1 MKSKLLIALFFFTS
15 VTMLADTVFYN
26 EIPGSK
32 KIKLSCTETDADIYI
47 NGKLLGKG
55 ALDIKVPD
63 KGCTLVEVKKT
74 GYLSEKIEFC
84 NKKELPKPPSKYQFI
99 LLKDEAF
106 DVSIQSELAN
116 TDVTIKALKGKDDSW
131 KLLNQIVLSHFD
143 VIEMNDKETGYIR
156 TAWVVDSF
164 DKSAIRTRFI
174 VKESSSDPLV
184 YKVKLVTEHTDRH
197 EDGVVSER
205 HFREWS
211 RILKKYESLVN
222 EIQARVK

>member
-1 MKSKLLIALFFFTS
+1 MKSKILITLFLLITFNMS
-15 VTMLADTVFYN
+15 ADTFFYDD
-26 EIPGSK
+26 IPGSK
-32 KIKLSCTETDADIYI
+32 KIKLSCTESDADIYI

-55 ALDIKVPD
+55 ALVIKVLD
-63 KGCTLVEVKKT
+63 KGCTLIEVKKT
-74 GYLSEKIEFC
+74 GYLSEKVEFC
-84 NKKELPKPPSKYQFI
+84 NKKEMPKPPSKYQFI

-116 TDVTIKALKGKDDSW
+116 TDVTIKAMKGKDDSW

-174 VKESSSDPLV
+174 AKEFSSNPLI
-184 YKVKLVTEHTDRH
+184 YKVKLCTEHTDRH
-197 EDGVVSER
+197 EDGAVSER
-205 HFREWS
+205 HFKEWS